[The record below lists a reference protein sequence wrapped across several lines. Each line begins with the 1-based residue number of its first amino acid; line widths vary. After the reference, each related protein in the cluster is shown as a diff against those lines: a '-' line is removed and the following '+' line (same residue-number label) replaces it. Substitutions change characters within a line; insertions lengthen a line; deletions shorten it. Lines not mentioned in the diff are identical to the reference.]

1 MKFANVSKLVAL
13 GLAVLLASSAFAAE
27 KATLTLLSPASVSGA
42 QLKPGEYK
50 LTWDGS
56 GPNVEVNI
64 LQGKKVIATVPAKV
78 VSLGAPAP
86 NNAAIVEKKD
96 DGSSTLAGA
105 RFAGKKFGL
114 ELQQSADGMQ
124 GGSSK

>member
-1 MKFANVSKLVAL
+1 
-13 GLAVLLASSAFAAE
+13 
-27 KATLTLLSPASVSGA
+27 LSTASVNGA

-56 GPNVEVNI
+56 GPDVQLNI
-64 LQGKKVIATVPAKV
+64 LQGKKVVATVPAKV
-78 VSLGAPAP
+78 VSLDAAAP
-86 NNAAIVEKKD
+86 NNAAIVQKKD

-105 RFAGKKFGL
+105 RFAGKKFAL

>member
-1 MKFANVSKLVAL
+1 MKFAKVSKFVVL

-27 KATLTLLSPASVSGA
+27 KATLTLLSQTSVNGA

-56 GPNVEVNI
+56 GPNIELNI
-64 LQGKKVIATVPAKV
+64 LQGKKVVATVPAKIV
-78 VSLGAPAP
+78 NLDAAPP
-86 NNAAIVEKKD
+86 NNAAIVQKKD
-96 DGSSTLAGA
+96 DGSSTLEGA
-105 RFAGKKFGL
+105 RFAGKKFAL
-114 ELQQSADGMQ
+114 EFGQSTDGMQ